1 MPGGADRPSAP
12 ARFIF
17 KQLRSRTGPL
27 GDVTSYT
34 YNPNGNL
41 GSLTDLLNHTTSLVY
56 NG

>member
-41 GSLTDLLNHTTSLVY
+41 RSLTDLLIYATSLAY